1 MNDEEIKLPLMDG
14 KLAYYICNMSADEL
28 CKTLK
33 KEVKFGVLIEV
44 IQMLNT
50 DMIRSVWREKN
61 DR

>member
-1 MNDEEIKLPLMDG
+1 MMKKLPLMDG

-28 CKTLK
+28 CEILK

-50 DMIRSVWREKN
+50 DMIRSIWREKN
-61 DR
+61 DKR